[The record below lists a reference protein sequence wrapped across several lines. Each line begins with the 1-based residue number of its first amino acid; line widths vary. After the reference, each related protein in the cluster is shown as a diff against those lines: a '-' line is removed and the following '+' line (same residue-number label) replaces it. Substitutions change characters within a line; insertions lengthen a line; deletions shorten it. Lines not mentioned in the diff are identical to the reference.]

1 MTVPRVFLS
10 RRIYQA
16 AMDKIQET
24 ADLEVWPSEMAPP
37 YPILVEKVRQAD
49 GILIMREDKIDA
61 AMLEQA
67 DRLRVV
73 STMAV
78 GYDNIDIAAATRLRI
93 RVGFTPGV
101 LSETTA
107 DLAFS
112 LLMAA
117 ARRIVESD
125 RYVREG
131 RWQYWSPTL
140 MLGQDIHKA
149 TLGIIGLGRIGL
161 EMAKR
166 ARGFEMKVL
175 YYNRTRKPA
184 EEEKKWGVE
193 YAGLGDLLARADF
206 VSLHVPLNQETRH
219 LIGTNELAML
229 KPSAILINTSRG
241 SVVDQFALYLALKK
255 QQIRAAAL
263 DVFESEPI
271 AVDDPLLKLDNLI
284 ITPHIG
290 SASSATRSQM
300 AVIAAENL
308 LAGLRGDNPPHC
320 VNPF

>member
-1 MTVPRVFLS
+1 MTGPKVFLS

-24 ADLEVWPSEMAPP
+24 AELEVWPAETAPP
-37 YPILVEKVRQAD
+37 YEILVEKVSQAD

-61 AMLEQA
+61 ALLEKTA
-67 DRLRVV
+67 RLRVV

-78 GYDNIDIAAATRLRI
+78 GYDNIDIGAATRLRI
-93 RVGFTPGV
+93 RVGYTPGV

-131 RWQYWSPTL
+131 RWQYWSPNL

-175 YYNRTRKPA
+175 YYNRTRKTA

-193 YAGLGDLLARADF
+193 YASLKDLLACADF
-206 VSLHVPLNQETRH
+206 VSLHVPLNKETRH
-219 LIGTNELAML
+219 LIGTKELGIM
-229 KPSAILINTSRG
+229 KPSAILINTARG
-241 SVVDQFALYLALKK
+241 SVVDQSALYLALKK

-263 DVFESEPI
+263 DVFESEPVT
-271 AVDDPLLKLDNLI
+271 VDDPLLKLDNLV

-300 AVIAAENL
+300 ALIAAENL
-308 LAGLRGDNPPHC
+308 LAGLRGENPPHC